1 MNNNNHTSSDEE
13 GRNDLDT
20 NPYAV
25 EINDNNVNSKDFSDV
40 PMNNQAFEDQ
50 V

>member
-1 MNNNNHTSSDEE
+1 MNNKTHTSSDEE
-13 GRNDLDT
+13 ERNDVDN
-20 NPYAV
+20 NPYTV

-40 PMNNQAFEDQ
+40 PMNNQTFEDQ